1 MEVPHF
7 YVLYSL
13 SDVSDENTPLEQHFS
28 IGYTILK
35 KYREKVGSVM
45 QQMDALIDAFLQGD
59 TLFRF
64 VYLPATGELF
74 LEDELD
80 EADNGKFANVPF
92 KDSRE
97 LYLEMAD
104 FVMEQDAET
113 EAFLYKALS
122 SPSPIDKFHKMVGE
136 VGLAEAWEKRKRE
149 FAKRH
154 IEDWL
159 MLNGF

>member
-1 MEVPHF
+1 MKQ
-7 YVLYSL
+7 L
-13 SDVSDENTPLEQHFS
+13 
-28 IGYTILK
+28 
-35 KYREKVGSVM
+35 
-45 QQMDALIDAFLQGD
+45 DALIDAFLQGD
-59 TLFRF
+59 SLFRF
-64 VYLPATGELF
+64 VYMPTTGELF

-80 EADNGKFANVPF
+80 EADNGKFVYVPF

-104 FVMEQDAET
+104 FVMEQQGET
-113 EAFLYKALS
+113 EAILYSALS
-122 SPSPIDKFHKMVGE
+122 SPSPIDKFHKVVGE
-136 VGLAEAWEKRKRE
+136 LDLADEWAERKRA

>member
-1 MEVPHF
+1 MKQ
-7 YVLYSL
+7 L
-13 SDVSDENTPLEQHFS
+13 
-28 IGYTILK
+28 
-35 KYREKVGSVM
+35 
-45 QQMDALIDAFLQGD
+45 DALIDAFLQGD

-64 VYLPATGELF
+64 VYIPETGELF

-80 EADNGKFANVPF
+80 EADNGKFAYVPF

-104 FVMEQDAET
+104 FVMEQEGET
-113 EAFLYKALS
+113 EEILYSALS
-122 SPSPIDKFHKMVGE
+122 SPSPIDKFHKRVAE
-136 VGLAEAWEKRKRE
+136 VGLADEWEARKRA

-154 IEDWL
+154 IEDWF